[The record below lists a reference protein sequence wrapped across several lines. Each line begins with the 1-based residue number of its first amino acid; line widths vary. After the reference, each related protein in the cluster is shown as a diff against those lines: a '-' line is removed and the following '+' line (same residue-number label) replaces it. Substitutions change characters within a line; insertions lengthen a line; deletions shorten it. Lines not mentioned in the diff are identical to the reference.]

1 MKRVAVLRGGPSE
14 EYDVSMLSGNAVLKA
29 LADSN
34 YPHRDITITKNGD
47 WLSEGKK
54 LTQDQAF
61 EGIDVVFVALHGSF
75 GEDGQIQRIL
85 ERRGI
90 PFTGSRAMASGI
102 AFNKE
107 LTKHTLRPHKLNM
120 AKHRR
125 VNRDEQHTL
134 KDEIAQII
142 ADLGTEV
149 FVKPLANGSSFGAR
163 RVQDTTVLYDTLVE
177 LLGVYENLLVEEYIS
192 GTEATVGV
200 LGDFRGER
208 LYTLPA
214 VEIIPPTGHDF
225 FTSQN
230 KYDGTTTELVPG
242 RFSPPIKAEMARLA
256 QLAHEVIGC
265 DQYSRSDFLIKNGE
279 VYFLEI
285 NTLPGLTDQ
294 SLFPKSA
301 DAIGLDFKSLV
312 YHLIETA
319 RV

>member
-14 EYDVSMLSGNAVLKA
+14 EYDVSMLSGNAVLRA
-29 LADSN
+29 LSESS
-34 YPHRDITITKNGD
+34 YPHRDITITKSGD
-47 WLSEGKK
+47 WLSGGKK

-61 EGIDVVFVALHGSF
+61 EGIDVVFIALHGAF

-90 PFTGSRAMASGI
+90 PFTGSRALASGI

-125 VNRDEQHTL
+125 VNREERQTL
-134 KDEIAQII
+134 KEEVAQII

-149 FVKPLANGSSFGAR
+149 FVKPVANGSSFGAK
-163 RVQDTTVLYDTLVE
+163 RVQDTALLYDTLIE
-177 LLGVYENLLVEEYIS
+177 LLDLYDSLLVEEYIS

-200 LGDFRGER
+200 LGNFRDQK

-214 VEIIPPTGHDF
+214 VEIIPPVGHDF

-242 RFSPPIKAEMARLA
+242 RFSPEAKSEMARLA
-256 QLAHEVIGC
+256 QLAHEVVGC
-265 DQYSRSDFLIKNGE
+265 DQYSRSDFLVKNGE

-301 DAIGLDFKSLV
+301 DAIGLDFKSLIF
-312 YHLIETA
+312 HLIETA